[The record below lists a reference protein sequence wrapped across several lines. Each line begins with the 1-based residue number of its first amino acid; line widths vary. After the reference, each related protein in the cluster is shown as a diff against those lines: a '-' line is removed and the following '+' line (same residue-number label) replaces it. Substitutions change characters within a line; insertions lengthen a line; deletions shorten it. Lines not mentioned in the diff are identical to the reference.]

1 MATLVIVFCAAL
13 LLGLHLLA
21 RARRMVRALE
31 SSISDRRRLLY
42 EQSDWWLKFL
52 GLDNLVHVSNQ
63 LIDKFNTNE
72 AKQAG
77 RFNQIESTLG
87 AIQEAVLIFDSR
99 RRIEFANEALQR
111 LFPQV
116 AAMKGTRLDS
126 ILRSSSLLEF
136 LDAYSENSDSDRGQI
151 SLENRGETLWFEAS
165 CTKVYGLSQEETAS
179 TLLVLHDITRL
190 KGLEEVRREFVANV
204 SHELR
209 TPLTIIKGFAE
220 TLVEDD
226 KVLSEAARARF
237 VRKIMNNAERL
248 HVLVEEL
255 LTLSRLESRPDPTEH
270 SEASLGQ
277 LLQETIEN
285 NQSRLNLEGQ
295 GIQLEVDSRI
305 MPFSFD
311 VYRINQVVDNL
322 VENAFRYA
330 PDFTQLVLRARL
342 DDSME
347 YVLCTVE
354 DDGPGIPEKDLP
366 HIFDRFYR
374 VDKGRSRERG
384 GTGLGLSIMK
394 HIVLMH
400 GGVVSAES
408 TLGKGTRIHFSLPY
422 KQVDAP
428 SA

>member
-1 MATLVIVFCAAL
+1 
-13 LLGLHLLA
+13 
-21 RARRMVRALE
+21 
-31 SSISDRRRLLY
+31 
-42 EQSDWWLKFL
+42 
-52 GLDNLVHVSNQ
+52 
-63 LIDKFNTNE
+63 
-72 AKQAG
+72 
-77 RFNQIESTLG
+77 
-87 AIQEAVLIFDSR
+87 
-99 RRIEFANEALQR
+99 
-111 LFPQV
+111 
-116 AAMKGTRLDS
+116 
-126 ILRSSSLLEF
+126 
-136 LDAYSENSDSDRGQI
+136 
-151 SLENRGETLWFEAS
+151 
-165 CTKVYGLSQEETAS
+165 
-179 TLLVLHDITRL
+179 
-190 KGLEEVRREFVANV
+190 
-204 SHELR
+204 
-209 TPLTIIKGFAE
+209 
-220 TLVEDD
+220 
-226 KVLSEAARARF
+226 
-237 VRKIMNNAERL
+237 
-248 HVLVEEL
+248 
-255 LTLSRLESRPDPTEH
+255 
-270 SEASLGQ
+270 
-277 LLQETIEN
+277 
-285 NQSRLNLEGQ
+285 
-295 GIQLEVDSRI
+295 